1 MTNMTRK
8 PEPTSPAASAVP
20 LFAPGARTAWAVCF
34 VLGAIVG
41 LVGTIAHRSVP
52 PWGVVAALVTLL
64 AVCTVAR
71 AVAGAGSLLAA
82 GAGWMIAV
90 QLLSAGGPG
99 GDVLVPAATIG
110 YVWVYG
116 GLVAVLAP
124 LLAPRTWF
132 AEVPW
137 RDRDALQDA

>member
-1 MTNMTRK
+1 MTRK
-8 PEPTSPAASAVP
+8 PEPTSPAALAVP
-20 LFAPGARTAWAVCF
+20 LFAPGALTAWAVCF

-71 AVAGAGSLLAA
+71 AAAGAGSLLAA
-82 GAGWMIAV
+82 GAGWMVAV

-116 GLVAVLAP
+116 GLAAVLAP

-137 RDRDALQDA
+137 RVRDAQQDA